1 MYRSVVSF
9 SASLSLS
16 SPAVSSAPESGPCT
30 WMVSWLFP
38 KNHPED
44 VTGRSEKP
52 VDFFFS
58 PLSGKW
64 SSKGFLSQVRATEL
78 KQV

>member
-16 SPAVSSAPESGPCT
+16 SPAVSSAPESGPRT

-52 VDFFFS
+52 VAFFFF

-64 SSKGFLSQVRATEL
+64 GSKGLLPQVRATEL